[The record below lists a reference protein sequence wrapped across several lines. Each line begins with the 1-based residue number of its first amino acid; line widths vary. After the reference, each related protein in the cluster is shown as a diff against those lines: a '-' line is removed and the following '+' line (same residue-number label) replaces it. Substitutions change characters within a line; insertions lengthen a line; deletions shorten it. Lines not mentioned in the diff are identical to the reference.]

1 VQGDQDETVHWQYN
15 MPLLLEKFPQR
26 NLLMVEGGRH
36 HVVNEEITKR
46 QQIYQWLQQEI
57 NG

>member
-1 VQGDQDETVHWQYN
+1 
-15 MPLLLEKFPQR
+15 
-26 NLLMVEGGRH
+26 MVEGGRH